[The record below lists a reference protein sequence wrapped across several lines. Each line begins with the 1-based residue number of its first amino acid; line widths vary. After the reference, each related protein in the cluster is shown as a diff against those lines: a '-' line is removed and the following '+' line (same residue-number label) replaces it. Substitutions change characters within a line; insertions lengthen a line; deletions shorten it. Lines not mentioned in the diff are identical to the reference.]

1 MININYGH
9 NGELLRKCKALNDYS
24 LFVYNVREN
33 LKRTRNLSVAID
45 LTIAEMPEE
54 SLIKPFLIT
63 NRAEV
68 KSMFITEYDEARTFA
83 EQRAE
88 GREQGLEEGREQ
100 GREQGLEEGRKEG
113 REQGQILGTI
123 MTLVSLVKKGFLSVP
138 QAAEEAHMSVSEFEA
153 QMNVI

>member
-1 MININYGH
+1 
-9 NGELLRKCKALNDYS
+9 
-24 LFVYNVREN
+24 
-33 LKRTRNLSVAID
+33 
-45 LTIAEMPEE
+45 
-54 SLIKPFLIT
+54 
-63 NRAEV
+63 
-68 KSMFITEYDEARTFA
+68 MFITEYDEARTFA

-100 GREQGLEEGRKEG
+100 GLEEGREQGLEEGREQGLEEGRKEG

>member
-1 MININYGH
+1 
-9 NGELLRKCKALNDYS
+9 
-24 LFVYNVREN
+24 
-33 LKRTRNLSVAID
+33 
-45 LTIAEMPEE
+45 
-54 SLIKPFLIT
+54 
-63 NRAEV
+63 
-68 KSMFITEYDEARTFA
+68 MFITEYDEARTFA

-100 GREQGLEEGRKEG
+100 GRAQGLEEGRKEG